1 MSCQVLVEVDAAAGA
16 IKLHHTVCTCK
27 TVVGREEERLDY
39 QRLLL
44 SCYTLAGISCNS

>member
-1 MSCQVLVEVDAAAGA
+1 MSWQVLVEVDAAAGA

-27 TVVGREEERLDY
+27 TVVGKEEETLDY